1 MQFKQKNIIR
11 LKEKND
17 KINTMQI
24 ACIKSQYGYI
34 NTNMRQNIKIKSTTK
49 GKQEYLMRIKGTI
62 Q

>member
-1 MQFKQKNIIR
+1 M
-11 LKEKND
+11 D

-24 ACIKSQYGYI
+24 ASIKSQYGYI

-49 GKQEYLMRIKGTI
+49 GKQEYLIRIKGTI